1 MYINSTNTT
10 LNLKQGQLSQLLLK
24 TCGDELQTEC
34 SEYAP
39 LKPGQVAVTGAKN
52 LKCSQLFHIALPDYK
67 TANSERVSCSPL
79 HTSIYA
85 IGRGF
90 NYMFLHAADSNLSS
104 LCTGFSRN
112 GSTDSSHSQE
122 QQCVLHCYPIT
133 RCG

>member
-10 LNLKQGQLSQLLLK
+10 LNLKQGQLSQILLK

-52 LKCSQLFHIALPDYK
+52 LKCNQLFHIALPDYK
-67 TANSERVSCSPL
+67 TANSERVSCSLRNKAP

-85 IGRGF
+85 RYRG
-90 NYMFLHAADSNLSS
+90 DSNGTL
-104 LCTGFSRN
+104 FFIVYRFFEKRF
-112 GSTDSSHSQE
+112 D
-122 QQCVLHCYPIT
+122 
-133 RCG
+133 RFFA